1 MHSLRQDLLTLM
13 GLRQARISGRRQNRC
28 CPTDAPVPVHTI
40 RIEPAA
46 VGTVTGSVAPNNQP
60 MVRLVVI
67 ALLNL
72 LVSACSRT
80 EFAYRNADW
89 LLEYYVRRTVDASA
103 PQREDW
109 RPVLASTLQRHREEE
124 LPLVI
129 AYLDLAGRIVRQAD
143 SSIGAACLLDGAL
156 LLSQRHARLAVD
168 LSVPLLT
175 TLDAAQVRHLAEYRA
190 QRQQDAVE
198 QYLDPDPERREA
210 SREKR
215 FIDRIETWTGKLNE
229 NQRQQISEAL
239 KRIPD
244 LSAPWLAY
252 RAQQTDRL
260 LGMLEAGTSARALRR
275 YLNDWWVQQDGR
287 SAEYRQLWRI
297 AKYEFVL
304 LLDELGTTLTHK
316 QRARFED
323 RLGALRKDLA
333 SFLSP
338 AQPPV
343 SLPFGPVCASAPV

>member
-1 MHSLRQDLLTLM
+1 
-13 GLRQARISGRRQNRC
+13 
-28 CPTDAPVPVHTI
+28 
-40 RIEPAA
+40 
-46 VGTVTGSVAPNNQP
+46 

-67 ALLNL
+67 ALLSL

-89 LLEYYVRRTVDASA
+89 LLEYYARQTVDASA
-103 PQREDW
+103 AQRDDW
-109 RPVLASTLQRHREEE
+109 RPVLASTLERHREEA

-175 TLDAAQVRHLAEYRA
+175 TLDAAQVRYLAEYVA
-190 QRQQDAVE
+190 QRQQDAAKR
-198 QYLDPDPERREA
+198 YLDPDTARRKA
-210 SREKR
+210 SRQER
-215 FIDRIETWTGKLNE
+215 FIDRIETWTGKLNAD
-229 NQRQQISEAL
+229 QRQQVSEAL

-260 LGMLEAGTSARALRR
+260 LGMLEAGTSAKALRR

-297 AKYEFVL
+297 AKYEI
-304 LLDELGTTLTHK
+304 EPPI
-316 QRARFED
+316 D
-323 RLGALRKDLA
+323 RKGMIIL
-333 SFLSP
+333 
-338 AQPPV
+338 V
-343 SLPFGPVCASAPV
+343 SKISRCI